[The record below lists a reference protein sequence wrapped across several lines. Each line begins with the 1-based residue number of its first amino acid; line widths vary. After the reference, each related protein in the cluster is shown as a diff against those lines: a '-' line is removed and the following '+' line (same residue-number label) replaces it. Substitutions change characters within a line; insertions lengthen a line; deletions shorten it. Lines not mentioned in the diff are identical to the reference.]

1 MKTFNFIEA
10 AGRGYQFIWD
20 QRRPL
25 ASLAVLP
32 LGVKFGCVAL
42 IILLGLQDNY
52 LRQGLLLLPGYF
64 MEGWMVAMAIRLA
77 LFGEHWL
84 PGAQGLRAG
93 DDVRRLVLGSAVFYT
108 LIKVFVTI
116 AAAFLIMV
124 SGFERGEP
132 PPAEPAPGSFVAL
145 LTLAFVS
152 VWIFRFLW
160 MNVIIAMDVP
170 LGPFTRKIMQVPLSL
185 PMLALW
191 MLCMVPGILILS
203 GVSGLL
209 APMMS
214 GMTPETPSI
223 SYVFLMSCAEALV
236 ELVIALVSGVAMA
249 YAMRDFLF
257 AGPDRSRFN

>member
-1 MKTFNFIEA
+1 VKTFNFIEA
-10 AGRGYQFIWD
+10 AGLGYQFIWD
-20 QRRPL
+20 QRRLL

-32 LGVKFGCVAL
+32 LSVKFGCVAL

-77 LFGEHWL
+77 LFGETWV
-84 PGAQGLRAG
+84 PGPNGLRPA
-93 DDVRRLVLGSAVFYT
+93 DDARRLVLASAIFYT
-108 LIKVFVTI
+108 LIKVFVTL
-116 AAAFLIMV
+116 AAAFLIIV
-124 SGFERGEP
+124 SGFERGTP

-160 MNVIIAMDVP
+160 MNVVIAMNVP
-170 LGPFTRKIMQVPLSL
+170 LGAFTRSIMQVPISL

-191 MLCMVPGILILS
+191 MMCMVPGILILT

-214 GMTPETPSI
+214 GMTPESPSV

-236 ELVIALVSGVAMA
+236 ELIIALVSGVAMA
-249 YAMRDFLF
+249 YAVREFLS
-257 AGPDRSRFN
+257 GRPDRPRP